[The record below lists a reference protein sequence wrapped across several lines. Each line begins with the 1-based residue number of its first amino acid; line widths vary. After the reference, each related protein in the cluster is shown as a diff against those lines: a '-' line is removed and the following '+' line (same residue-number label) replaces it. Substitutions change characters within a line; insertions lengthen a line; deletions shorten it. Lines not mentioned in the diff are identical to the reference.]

1 MSNMETSRDA
11 LESIE
16 PQIANITDR
25 VYRHILSKGEEGI
38 TDDEGFRSMG
48 MNPNTYRPCRI
59 NLMDKGLVLN
69 TNTKGITESGRKA
82 WKWRAVAESEAV
94 PPKRVKKRQRKTY
107 PKIDPPQF
115 PVDWDTSLKKAQA
128 RLVSKLSQKED
139 ALCPCCGVRV
149 TK

>member
-1 MSNMETSRDA
+1 MSNMETSREA

-16 PQIANITDR
+16 PQITNITDR
-25 VYRHILSKGEEGI
+25 VYRHILSKGEQGI
-38 TDDEGFRSMG
+38 TDDEGFRSLG

-82 WKWRAVAESEAV
+82 WRWMAVPASEAV
-94 PPKRVKKRQRKTY
+94 TPKRVKKRQRKTL
-107 PKIDPPQF
+107 PSVDPIPL
-115 PVDWDTSLKKAQA
+115 PEGYDISLKDA
-128 RLVSKLSQKED
+128 RSRMLAKLDVADECR
-139 ALCPCCGVRV
+139 CPCCGVSV

>member
-1 MSNMETSRDA
+1 MSNMETSREA

-16 PQIANITDR
+16 PQITNITDR
-25 VYRHILSKGEEGI
+25 VYRYILSKGEDGI
-38 TDDEGFRSMG
+38 TDDDGFRSLG

-82 WKWRAVAESEAV
+82 WKWKAVAESEAV
-94 PPKRVKKRQRKTY
+94 PPNRVKKRQRKTL
-107 PKIDPPQF
+107 PSIDPPQF
-115 PVDWDTSLKKAQA
+115 PGDWDTSLKKAQA